1 VEKDTF
7 AIKGYKLGFIERWL
21 IPGDLL
27 WLFDSLFR
35 TKNAKFAIL
44 KRFLSSPLLP
54 DDIISSDDFT
64 PTIGAL
70 VDVFRYFSEVSHKKR
85 TVYGEIFDK
94 VI

>member
-1 VEKDTF
+1 MF
-7 AIKGYKLGFIERWL
+7 AVKGYKLDLTERWL

-35 TKNAKFAIL
+35 TKNSKFAIL
-44 KRFLSSPLLP
+44 KQFISSPLLP

-70 VDVFRYFSEVSHKKR
+70 VDVFRYFSEASQKKR
-85 TVYGEIFDK
+85 TIYGEALAG
-94 VI
+94 